1 MHGLQMLFNDL
12 CVFLVPKV
20 YKYFTAVQAE
30 YLEISL
36 LGFITVF
43 GIIQNIQKKMQ
54 SVLVFF
60 S

>member
-1 MHGLQMLFNDL
+1 MLFNDL